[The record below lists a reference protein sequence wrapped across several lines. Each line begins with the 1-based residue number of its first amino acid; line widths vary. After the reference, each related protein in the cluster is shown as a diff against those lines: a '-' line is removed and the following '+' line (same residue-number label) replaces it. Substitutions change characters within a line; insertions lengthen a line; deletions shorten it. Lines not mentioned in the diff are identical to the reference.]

1 MIFEQK
7 TGDKTMK
14 TENKL
19 MGYPSIDKPWLKY
32 YTEEA
37 IDAPMPE
44 CTIYEYLW
52 ENNKDYQDSVAL
64 NYFDR
69 KITYGEVFANI
80 DKAIKSYS
88 TLGLKNGDIV
98 TVCAVTIPETIY
110 SFYGLNRLGVI
121 SNMVDPRTSAEG
133 IREYI
138 KEVNSKVVITIDV
151 AYKKIVEAIKGT
163 TVEKIVVISP
173 ADSLPQPK
181 KFLFK
186 AFKAPK
192 IPNDNLHI
200 EWNDFVAIGK
210 DCEPVIVKYKKN
222 TPCVIVHTG
231 GTTGI
236 PKGVM
241 LSDDNLNKSAFQAIK
256 SGFDFQ
262 REHTWLNI
270 MPPFIAYGVGNGLHL
285 PLIVGMEVILI
296 PSFNPDEFAD
306 LLNKYHPNHMVGV
319 PSHYGSIIHNKKMQ
333 NQDLSYI
340 IAPTVG
346 GDAMDISLEKET
358 NEFLAKHN
366 CSYPA
371 CKGYGMS
378 EVAAGVSICSS
389 HNVNKIGS
397 VGIPLTHTT
406 MAIFDTIT
414 GKELSYNEEGEI
426 CMTGPNT
433 MVGYY
438 NNEAETNN
446 VVKKHDDGLMWV
458 HSGDIG
464 YIDEDGFVF
473 IKDRIKRVII
483 RHDGFKVFP
492 SLIEKTVDTNEN
504 VVSNCAVG
512 ITDNSHSQGKLPIVF
527 VVLKEGCDS
536 ETVKAEL
543 FELCQKE
550 LPEYVQPVDFI
561 FIDKMPLTP
570 IGKVDYRALEQRL

>member
-1 MIFEQK
+1 M
-7 TGDKTMK
+7 
-14 TENKL
+14 
-19 MGYPSIDKPWLKY
+19 
-32 YTEEA
+32 
-37 IDAPMPE
+37 
-44 CTIYEYLW
+44 
-52 ENNKDYQDSVAL
+52 
-64 NYFDR
+64 
-69 KITYGEVFANI
+69 
-80 DKAIKSYS
+80 
-88 TLGLKNGDIV
+88 
-98 TVCAVTIPETIY
+98 
-110 SFYGLNRLGVI
+110 
-121 SNMVDPRTSAEG
+121 
-133 IREYI
+133 
-138 KEVNSKVVITIDV
+138 
-151 AYKKIVEAIKGT
+151 
-163 TVEKIVVISP
+163 
-173 ADSLPQPK
+173 
-181 KFLFK
+181 
-186 AFKAPK
+186 
-192 IPNDNLHI
+192 
-200 EWNDFVAIGK
+200 
-210 DCEPVIVKYKKN
+210 
-222 TPCVIVHTG
+222 HTG
-231 GTTGI
+231 GTTGV

-319 PSHYGSIIHNKKMQ
+319 PSHYGNIICNKKMQ

-389 HNVNKIGS
+389 HDVNKIGS

-406 MAIFDTIT
+406 MAIFDTTT
-414 GKELSYNEEGEI
+414 GKELPYNEEGEI

-438 NNEAETNN
+438 NNETETNN
-446 VVKKHDDGLMWV
+446 IVKRHDDGLMWV

-492 SLIEKTVDTNEN
+492 SLIEKTVDRNKN
-504 VVSNCAVG
+504 VISNCAVG
-512 ITDNSHSQGKLPIVF
+512 IADTSHSQGKLPIVF
-527 VVLKEGCDS
+527 AVLKDGCNADV
-536 ETVKAEL
+536 VKKEL

-550 LPEYVQPVDFI
+550 LPEYVQPVDFV

-570 IGKVDYRALEQRL
+570 IGKVDYRALEKEAEKL

>member
-1 MIFEQK
+1 MEEKQ
-7 TGDKTMK
+7 TM
-14 TENKL
+14 T
-19 MGYPSIDKPWLKY
+19 GYPSIDKPWLKY

-37 IDAPMPE
+37 INATLPE

-52 ENNKDYQDSVAL
+52 ENNKDYPNNVAL

-80 DKAIKSYS
+80 NKATKSYS
-88 TLGLKNGDIV
+88 ALGLKSGDIV

-110 SFYGLNRLGVI
+110 SFYALNRLGVI
-121 SNMVDPRTSAEG
+121 CNMVDPRTSTEG

-138 KEVNSKVVITIDV
+138 KEVNSKIVITIDV
-151 AYKKIVEAIKGT
+151 AYSKIVGAIKGT
-163 TVEKIVVISP
+163 NVEKIVVISP

-181 KFLFK
+181 KLLFK
-186 AFKAPK
+186 AFKTTK
-192 IPNDNLHI
+192 IPSGNQHI
-200 EWNDFVAIGK
+200 KWNEFFGIGQNI
-210 DCEPVIVKYKKN
+210 EPDIATYKKN
-222 TPCVIVHTG
+222 TPWVIVHTG

-241 LSDDNLNKSAFQAIK
+241 LSNDNLNTSAFQAIK

-262 REHTWLNI
+262 RHHTWLNI
-270 MPPFIAYGVGNGLHL
+270 MPSFIAYGVGNGLHL

-296 PSFNPDEFAD
+296 PSFNPNEFAD
-306 LLNKYHPNHMVGV
+306 LLNKYRPNHMVGV
-319 PSHYGSIIHNKKMQ
+319 PSHYGNIINNKKMQ

-358 NEFLAKHN
+358 NAFLAKHN

-389 HNVNKIGS
+389 YDVNKIGS

-406 MAIFDTIT
+406 MAIFDTTT
-414 GKELSYNEEGEI
+414 GKELPYNEEGEI

-438 NNEAETNN
+438 NNETETNN
-446 VVKKHDDGLMWV
+446 VIKKHDDGLMWV

-492 SLIEKTVDTNEN
+492 SLIEKAVDTNDN
-504 VVSNCAVG
+504 VISNCAVG
-512 ITDNSHSQGKLPIVF
+512 IADNSHSQGKLPIVF
-527 VVLKEGCDS
+527 VVLKNGRDANV
-536 ETVKAEL
+536 VKKEL

-550 LPEYVQPVDFI
+550 LPEYVQPVDFV

-570 IGKVDYRALEQRL
+570 IGKVDYRALEEKAKQI

>member
-1 MIFEQK
+1 MP
-7 TGDKTMK
+7 
-14 TENKL
+14 TEKKL
-19 MGYPSIDKPWLKY
+19 TGYPSIDKPWLKY

-37 IDAPMPE
+37 INAKLPE

-52 ENNKDYQDSVAL
+52 ENNKDYQNNVAL
-64 NYFDR
+64 NYFDC

-80 DKAIKSYS
+80 DKATKSYS
-88 TLGLKNGDIV
+88 ALGLKSGDIV
-98 TVCAVTIPETIY
+98 TVCSVTVPETIY

-121 SNMVDPRTSAEG
+121 CNMVDPRTSAEG

-138 KEVNSKVVITIDV
+138 KEVNSKIVITIDV
-151 AYKKIVEAIKGT
+151 TYPKITEAIKGT
-163 TVEKIVVISP
+163 AVEKIVVISP
-173 ADSLPQPK
+173 ADSLPQLK

-186 AFKAPK
+186 AFKATK

-200 EWNDFVAIGK
+200 KWNDFVNIGK
-210 DCEPVIVKYKKN
+210 NNDPVIVSYNKN
-222 TPCVIVHTG
+222 SPCVIVHTG
-231 GTTGI
+231 GTTGM
-236 PKGVM
+236 PKGVL
-241 LSDDNLNKSAFQAIK
+241 LSNDNLNTSAFQAIK

-262 REHTWLNI
+262 RNHTWLNI

-285 PLIVGMEVILI
+285 PLVVGMEVILI
-296 PSFNPDEFAD
+296 PSFNPNKFAD

-319 PSHYGSIIHNKKMQ
+319 PSHYGNIIRNKKMQ

-346 GDAMDISLEKET
+346 GDAMDISLEIET
-358 NEFLAKHN
+358 NEFLKNHN
-366 CSYPA
+366 CKYPA

-378 EVAAGVSICSS
+378 EVTAGVSICSS
-389 HNVNKIGS
+389 HDVNKIGS

-406 MAIFDTIT
+406 MAIFDITT
-414 GKELSYNEEGEI
+414 GKELPYNQEGEI

-438 NNEAETNN
+438 NNETETNS
-446 VVKKHDDGLMWV
+446 VIKKHDDGLMWV

-464 YIDEDGFVF
+464 YIDKDGFVF
-473 IKDRIKRVII
+473 IKDRIKRVVI

-492 SLIEKTVDTNEN
+492 SLIEKTVDRNDN

-512 ITDNSHSQGKLPIVF
+512 VADTSHSQGKLPVVF
-527 VVLKEGCDS
+527 AVLKDGCNADV
-536 ETVKAEL
+536 VKKEL
-543 FELCQKE
+543 FKLCQKE

-570 IGKVDYRALEQRL
+570 IGKVDYRALEK

>member
-1 MIFEQK
+1 MS
-7 TGDKTMK
+7 
-14 TENKL
+14 TEKEL
-19 MGYPSIDKPWLKY
+19 TGYPSIDKPWLKY

-37 IDAPMPE
+37 INAKLPE

-52 ENNKDYQDSVAL
+52 ESNKDYKSNVAL

-69 KITYGEVFANI
+69 KITYREVFENI
-80 DKAIKSYS
+80 EKATKGYS
-88 TLGLKNGDIV
+88 ALGLKNGDIV
-98 TVCAVTIPETIY
+98 TVCSVTVPETIY

-121 SNMVDPRTSAEG
+121 CNMVDPRTSAEG

-138 KEVNSKVVITIDV
+138 KDVNSKIVITIDV
-151 AYKKIVEAIKGT
+151 AYPKIVEAIKGT
-163 TVEKIVVISP
+163 SIEKIVVISP

-186 AFKAPK
+186 AFKATK

-200 EWNDFVAIGK
+200 KWNDLIVSGENVKPCFV
-210 DCEPVIVKYKKN
+210 EYKKDN
-222 TPCVIVHTG
+222 PCVIVHTG
-231 GTTGI
+231 GTTGV

-241 LSDDNLNKSAFQAIK
+241 LSDDNLNKSAFQAIQA
-256 SGFDFQ
+256 GFDFK

-296 PSFNPDEFAD
+296 PSFDPEKFAD
-306 LLNKYHPNHMVGV
+306 LLKKYHPNHMVGV
-319 PSHYGSIIHNKKMQ
+319 PSHYGNIIHNKKMQ
-333 NQDLSYI
+333 NQDLSYV

-346 GDAMDISLEKET
+346 GDAMDISLEIET
-358 NEFLAKHN
+358 NEFLKNHN
-366 CSYPA
+366 CKYPA

-378 EVAAGVSICSS
+378 EVAAGVAICSA
-389 HNVNKIGS
+389 HDVNKIGS
-397 VGIPLTHTT
+397 VGIPLTHTV
-406 MAIFDTIT
+406 MSVFDVIT

-438 NNEAETNN
+438 NNEIETNN
-446 VVKKHDDGLMWV
+446 VIKKHDDGLLWV

-492 SLIEKTVDTNEN
+492 SLIEKTVDTHKII
-504 VVSNCAVG
+504 VSNCAVG
-512 ITDNSHSQGKLPIVF
+512 IADTEHSQGKLPV
-527 VVLKEGCDS
+527 VYAVLKENCNED
-536 ETVKAEL
+536 EIKKEL

-570 IGKVDYRALEQRL
+570 IGKVDYRALEKEAERL